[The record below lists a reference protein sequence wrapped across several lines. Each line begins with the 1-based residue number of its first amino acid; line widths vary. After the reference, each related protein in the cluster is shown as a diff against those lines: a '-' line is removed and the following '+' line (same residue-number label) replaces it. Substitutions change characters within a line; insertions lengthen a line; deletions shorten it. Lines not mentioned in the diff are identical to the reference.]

1 MRIFGFFMVLLVV
14 LVGLAIAYQ
23 LKTRRH
29 HLGGSL
35 EQGGRE
41 AEDRSSDVG
50 KDPRG
55 FDGTGV

>member
-1 MRIFGFFMVLLVV
+1 VV